1 MTELAGQAA
10 TQLANIERETGLD
23 LDHFT
28 QEISGLGLERH
39 GQIVA
44 HLKAEHGLGHGN
56 ANLIAKLVRD
66 ELSGGPASVS
76 DLLAAQYAGAKGALK
91 PVFDEVAAIAMALGS
106 DVEQVVQKTGVS
118 FRRRKQFLLVQAP
131 SSKRVQ
137 LGLNLD
143 ETPADGR
150 VTETSGMCTHRVDVA
165 TPDEVDD
172 DVAAWIRSAYQAA
185 G

>member
-1 MTELAGQAA
+1 MPELVGQAA

-23 LDHFT
+23 LAHFT
-28 QEISGLGLERH
+28 EEIAGLELEKH

-44 HLKAEHGLGHGN
+44 HLKSEHALGHGN

-66 ELSGGPASVS
+66 ELSGGPGSAD
-76 DLLAAQYAGAKGALK
+76 DLFAAQYAGAKETLK
-91 PVFDEVAAIAMALGS
+91 PIFHEVAAIATALGP

-172 DVAAWIRSAYQAA
+172 AVAAWIRSAYQSA

>member
-1 MTELAGQAA
+1 
-10 TQLANIERETGLD
+10 
-23 LDHFT
+23 
-28 QEISGLGLERH
+28 
-39 GQIVA
+39 
-44 HLKAEHGLGHGN
+44 
-56 ANLIAKLVRD
+56 
-66 ELSGGPASVS
+66 
-76 DLLAAQYAGAKGALK
+76 
-91 PVFDEVAAIAMALGS
+91 
-106 DVEQVVQKTGVS
+106 VEQVVQKTGVS

-172 DVAAWIRSAYQAA
+172 AVAAWIRSAYQSA